1 MSYRL
6 YIDTSVFG
14 ALFDDDDQDRVTL
27 TATVLRRMRNR
38 HLSLSL
44 GRRYWRRLVLRR

>member
-14 ALFDDDDQDRVTL
+14 ALFDDEDPDRVAL
-27 TATVLRRMRNR
+27 TGTVLRRLRDAFEA
-38 HLSLSL
+38 L
-44 GRRYWRRLVLRR
+44 GSTIAGSGTGEILV